1 MKSLLRAAANRFG
14 YELRKAPAPGYNSVP
29 VFDLALR
36 YMMLRRGQHL
46 TFIEVGAND
55 GESGDPLRPYILRY
69 PWRGVLVEPQP
80 DIFARL
86 TTAYASLTDRI
97 SFENIAISGSTT
109 NLTLYRLPST
119 SPHFSPFATTVVS
132 SNPAVTARQL
142 HVSTAELEEIHVPA
156 MTLEK
161 LVEKYSFS
169 EIDILQLDT
178 EGFDFEVLKTLDL
191 RRHRPILIRFE
202 HGHLS
207 PRAIGES
214 TRHLNDHDYAVYF
227 GGRQSDSL
235 ALRNDFI
242 EGDI

>member
-1 MKSLLRAAANRFG
+1 MKSLLRSAAIRFG
-14 YELRKAPAPGYNSVP
+14 YELRKAPAPGYDSLS

-36 YMMLRRGQHL
+36 YMMLRRGEHL

-55 GESGDPLRPYILRY
+55 GESGDPLRPYIFRY

-80 DIFARL
+80 DIFIRL
-86 TTAYASLTDRI
+86 TAAYASLADRV
-97 SFENIAISGSTT
+97 SFENIGISDSTT
-109 NLTLYRLPST
+109 SLTLYRLPPT
-119 SPHFSPFATTVVS
+119 SPRFSPFASTVVS

-156 MTLEK
+156 MTLET
-161 LVEKYSFS
+161 LVEKYQFS

-207 PRAIGES
+207 PRVIGES
-214 TRHLNDHDYAVYF
+214 IQHLNNHDYAVYF
-227 GGRQSDSL
+227 GGHQSDSV
-235 ALRNDFI
+235 ALRNDFLP
-242 EGDI
+242 